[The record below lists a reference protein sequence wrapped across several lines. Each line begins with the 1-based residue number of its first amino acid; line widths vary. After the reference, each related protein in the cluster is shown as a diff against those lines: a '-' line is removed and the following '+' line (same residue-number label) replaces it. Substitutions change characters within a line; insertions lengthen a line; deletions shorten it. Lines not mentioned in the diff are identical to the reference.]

1 MLGPPGRTESDG
13 AERLKIT
20 APRPGSRLLLV
31 CFHRRIS
38 SAVPVGHFP
47 SAKINIG
54 INDKQKGKKTSKALV
69 YSAAIGRTSRP
80 GPHYIKYTLTTYHFD
95 KTGHILLL
103 R

>member
-20 APRPGSRLLLV
+20 APRPGSHLLLV
-31 CFHRRIS
+31 CFHRRIP

-54 INDKQKGKKTSKALV
+54 INDKQKGKKTSKAPYILLQ
-69 YSAAIGRTSRP
+69 SAAHPVRARIISN
-80 GPHYIKYTLTTYHFD
+80 
-95 KTGHILLL
+95 IL
-103 R
+103 